1 MANFY
6 KNFASETLMSF
17 GKSFARLNGQPL
29 DKSAIWYSKAEAD
42 AYAATGS
49 AYVGQ
54 PVAVIDEVTSKVTLY
69 VVGANSTLEMVG
81 ALPDGLSI
89 ELHDGK
95 IQIHG
100 FDEAEEGAQLRKNKD
115 GEIEWFVPSTDTVD
129 GLQSSVGALQGEMK
143 TAQED
148 IQALEDLV
156 GEKAV
161 ATQIEEAIEELDLAN
176 TYEAK
181 GAAQTV
187 KGEIGEVIGEV
198 AEGKTVVKMI
208 EDAQA
213 AATYDDTEL
222 AGRVKTI
229 EDDYLKAEHKTALE
243 NAINAEKERA
253 EGIEGGLRTD
263 VDAIKADYLKASDK
277 QDLQTQIDT
286 IMENPDAAGAI
297 NSIKEFTA
305 YIQEHGEIAEGFRV
319 DIDAN
324 KKAIE
329 DHEAAAA
336 LAYETKTDAAQKLT
350 DAKGY
355 ADGLHQTAMGEVA
368 KKVDKVEGKSL
379 VDDDEITKLAG
390 VEAEAQ
396 KNKVETVSAEFE
408 LVERDLRIK
417 AVEMAKITGLNDA
430 LAGKAGVS
438 TTLAGYGITDAYT
451 KTETEGRIQEVL
463 DGLSDTSETAASVA
477 QELKTY
483 KEGNDARVLLVEQE
497 LPKKVDKVEGKSL
510 VDDEEIAKLLT
521 VEEGAQVNLIDA
533 VSNEFT
539 IAEDGKTLQINVIEQ
554 SKITGLAEALAGK
567 VDIEEGKSLIADTL
581 IEKLEEMEAGAQ
593 VNKLE
598 AVQVNGVALAI
609 DGKAVNVKSTDV
621 VKASAEVSVADDGVL
636 GIKELNVNKL
646 VQTTGEILI
655 LNGGSAAG

>member
-54 PVAVIDEVTSKVTLY
+54 PVAVIDEATSKVTLY

-89 ELHDGK
+89 ELHEGK

-181 GAAQTV
+181 GAAATA
-187 KGEIGEVIGEV
+187 KGEIEAVIGV
-198 AEGKTVVKMI
+198 VTEGKTVVKMI

-417 AVEMAKITGLNDA
+417 AVEMAKINGLNDA
-430 LAGKAGVS
+430 LNGKADKA

-451 KTETEGRIQEVL
+451 KSETEGRIQEVL

-609 DGKAVNVKSTDV
+609 EGKAVNVKSTDV

>member
-176 TYEAK
+176 IYEAK

-187 KGEIGEVIGEV
+187 KGEIGEVIGDV

-379 VDDDEITKLAG
+379 VDDDEIAKLAG

-417 AVEMAKITGLNDA
+417 AVEMAKISGLNDA
-430 LAGKAGVS
+430 LNGKADKA